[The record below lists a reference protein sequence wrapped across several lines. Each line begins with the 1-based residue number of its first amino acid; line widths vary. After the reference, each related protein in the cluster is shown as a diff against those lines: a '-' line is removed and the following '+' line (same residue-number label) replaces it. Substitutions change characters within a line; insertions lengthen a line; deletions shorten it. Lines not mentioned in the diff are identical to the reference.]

1 VSYLLNF
8 TYRTVGK
15 DHVTR
20 EEILEVAAQIFRQKG
35 FHAASMQE
43 IADAVKLRK
52 ASLYYHVSSK
62 QEILHNL
69 MDLAMDYL
77 IERTHAIF
85 IQPTSPQARLQEAI
99 HRYLE
104 ALTEYPDLANV
115 LLLEFR
121 SLEPDFQAHHQPR
134 RAQFERLWRDLIQEG
149 IQSGAF
155 RSTDASMAAKI
166 LLGSIHWTI
175 TWYRPDGP
183 MPIVQIAETYT
194 QLLLNG
200 LLQCPPISP

>member
-1 VSYLLNF
+1 M
-8 TYRTVGK
+8 
-15 DHVTR
+15 TR

-43 IADAVKLRK
+43 IADAVNLRK
-52 ASLYYHVSSK
+52 ASLYHHVSSK
-62 QEILHNL
+62 QEILLDL

-99 HRYLE
+99 HRYLK
-104 ALTEYPDLANV
+104 ALTDYPDLANV

-121 SLEPDFQAHHQPR
+121 SLEPDFQKRHQPR
-134 RAQFERLWRDLIQEG
+134 RDQFERLWRGLIQEG
-149 IQSGAF
+149 IDSGEF
-155 RSTDASMAAKI
+155 RSMEASMASKI
-166 LLGSIHWTI
+166 LLGSLHWAI

-183 MPIVQIAETYT
+183 MTLEQIAQTYCN
-194 QLLLNG
+194 LFLNG
-200 LLQCPPISP
+200 FLTEPTE